1 LYLLILLAQENKN
14 IMQFAEN
21 INIAKLGLI
30 DHKFRSFLTMLG
42 IIFGTASVIAM
53 VSIGEG
59 AKKQA
64 IAKYQDLGISN
75 IIIRDKDLSDKELE
89 EVRMK
94 FSQGLS
100 LRDAEV
106 IKEIVPG
113 VTDVAPQAETK
124 MDAKYADRSSK
135 ATVIGI
141 TPSILEI
148 LNYRTDQGDFI
159 NADHYNRQ
167 LKVCILGSG
176 IAKELFSY
184 DTPLGKSVKLG
195 DQWFE
200 VVGVMQNKA
209 LFTETVGELAARDLN
224 NDVYIPLSTFN
235 KRMPQISRFSS
246 EIKQLTV
253 KLENSDRLV
262 ESASVIRSI
271 LNRHHF
277 NNDDFSIV
285 VPYELLKQEEKERR
299 IYNLLLASIAAISLI
314 VGGIGIM
321 NIMLASVLERTNEI
335 GIRRAIG
342 GKKSDIMSQF
352 VTEAV
357 VISISGGVIG
367 VIFGIS
373 LSLGIGLATDVQ
385 TNLTLY
391 SVLIA
396 FGFSVLVGIT
406 FGYLPAKKAAD
417 LKPIESIRHD

>member
-1 LYLLILLAQENKN
+1 
-14 IMQFAEN
+14 MHFSEN

-75 IIIRDKDLSDKELE
+75 IIIRDKDLTDTELE

-94 FSQGLS
+94 FSSGLS
-100 LRDAEV
+100 LKDAEV
-106 IKEIVPG
+106 ISEVVPG
-113 VTDVAPQAETK
+113 VTGAAPQAETK
-124 MDAKYADRSSK
+124 MDAQYADKSAK
-135 ATVIGI
+135 ATVIGV
-141 TPSILEI
+141 TPSIKEI
-148 LNYRTDQGDFI
+148 LNFQTEKGGFITD
-159 NADHYNRQ
+159 DHYDRQ
-167 LKVCILGSG
+167 LKVCVLGSNL
-176 IAKELFSY
+176 ARELFSY
-184 DTPLGKSVKLG
+184 DNPLGQSVKLS

-200 VVGVMQNKA
+200 IVGVMQNKA

-235 KRMPQISRFSS
+235 KRIPKEKPFSS
-246 EIKQLTV
+246 EIKQLTI
-253 KLENSDRLV
+253 KLNNSDKLV
-262 ESASVIRSI
+262 ESAAVIRSI

-277 NNDDFSIV
+277 NNNDYSII
-285 VPYELLKQEEKERR
+285 VPFELLKQEEKERR

-335 GIRRAIG
+335 GIRRALG
-342 GKKSDIMSQF
+342 GKRSDIMSQF

-357 VISISGGVIG
+357 VLSISGGIIG
-367 VIFGIS
+367 VILGVSF
-373 LSLGIGLATDVQ
+373 SLGISLATDV
-385 TNLTLY
+385 TTSITLY
-391 SVLIA
+391 SIVIA
-396 FGFSVLVGIT
+396 FGFSVLVGVA
-406 FGYLPAKKAAD
+406 FGYLPAKNAAN
-417 LKPIESIRHD
+417 LSPIESIRHD

>member
-1 LYLLILLAQENKN
+1 
-14 IMQFAEN
+14 MQFAEN
-21 INIAKLGLI
+21 INIARLGLI
-30 DHKFRSFLTMLG
+30 DHKFRSFLTILG

-64 IAKYQDLGISN
+64 IAKYQDLGINN
-75 IIIRDKDLSDKELE
+75 IIIRDKDLTETELE

-100 LRDAEV
+100 LKDAE
-106 IKEIVPG
+106 IIREIVPG
-113 VTDVAPQAETK
+113 VTDVAPQAEAK
-124 MDAKYADRSSK
+124 MDAKFADKSSK

-141 TPSILEI
+141 TPSILRI
-148 LNYRTDQGDFI
+148 LNYQTDKGLFI
-159 NADHYNRQ
+159 NDDHYERQ
-167 LKVCILGSG
+167 LKVCILGSV
-176 IAKELFSY
+176 IAKELFNY
-184 DTPLGKSVKLG
+184 DNPVGQSVKLG

-200 VVGVMQNKA
+200 VLGVLKNKA

-235 KRMPQISRFSS
+235 RRIPKENRFSS

-253 KLENSDRLV
+253 KLDNSDRLV
-262 ESASVIRSI
+262 ESAAVIRSI
-271 LNRHHF
+271 IKRHHF
-277 NNDDFSIV
+277 NNDDFSII

-321 NIMLASVLERTNEI
+321 NIMLASVLERTREI

-342 GKKSDIMSQF
+342 GRKADIMSQF

-357 VISISGGVIG
+357 VLSISGGIIG
-367 VIFGIS
+367 VILGIS
-373 LSLGIGLATDVQ
+373 LSLGIDLATDVK
-385 TNLTLY
+385 TNITIY
-391 SVLIA
+391 SIIIA
-396 FGFSVLVGIT
+396 FSFSVLVGII
-406 FGYLPAKKAAD
+406 FGYLPAKKASE
-417 LKPIESIRHD
+417 LNPVESIRYE

>member
-1 LYLLILLAQENKN
+1 
-14 IMQFAEN
+14 MHFTEN
-21 INIAKLGLI
+21 INIARLGLI

-59 AKKQA
+59 AKEQA

-75 IIIRDKDLSDKELE
+75 IIIRDKDLTETELE

-106 IKEIVPG
+106 IHEIVPG
-113 VTDVAPQAETK
+113 VVDVAPQSEAK

-135 ATVIGI
+135 ATVIGV
-141 TPSILEI
+141 TPSILQI
-148 LNYRTDQGDFI
+148 LNYQILNGNFI
-159 NADHYNRQ
+159 NEDHYSRQ
-167 LKVCILGSG
+167 LKVCILGFNL
-176 IAKELFSY
+176 ARELFSY
-184 DTPLGKSVKLG
+184 DNPIGKSVKFN

-200 VVGVMQNKA
+200 VIGVMQNKA

-235 KRMPQISRFSS
+235 KRIPRENRFSS

-253 KLENSDRLV
+253 KLDNSEELIQ
-262 ESASVIRSI
+262 SAAVIRSI
-271 LNRHHF
+271 LKRHHF
-277 NNDDFSIV
+277 NNDDFSII

-299 IYNLLLASIAAISLI
+299 IYNLLLASIAAISLV

-321 NIMLASVLERTNEI
+321 NIMLASVMERTNEI

-342 GKKSDIMSQF
+342 GRRSDIMNQF

-357 VISISGGVIG
+357 VLSISGGVIG
-367 VIFGIS
+367 VVLGIS
-373 LSLGIGLATDVQ
+373 LSLGISIATDVK
-385 TNLTLY
+385 TDLTFY
-391 SVLIA
+391 SVIIA

-406 FGYLPAKKAAD
+406 FGYLPAKKAAN
-417 LKPIESIRHD
+417 LSPIESISHD